1 MEAMDTQTYT
11 FPEAFNVIR
20 GFMVNPAV
28 PLPDYV
34 TYDPALKDGDFKV
47 IRKTS
52 HDGTLWFT
60 MDRLKD
66 VLLTVLHKTCAK
78 KGQTPPEGATD
89 IEYTV
94 GPITIETEYGLQDLP
109 AGRFPGQTD
118 TITMPVVARYV

>member
-1 MEAMDTQTYT
+1 MDTETYSLS
-11 FPEAFNVIR
+11 EAFDAIR
-20 GFMVNPAV
+20 SFMADTAA

-34 TYDPALKDGDFKV
+34 TYDPALTDGDFKV
-47 IRKTS
+47 IRETS

-60 MDRLKD
+60 IDRLKD
-66 VLLTVLHKTCAK
+66 VLLTVLHKTCDK
-78 KGQTPPEGATD
+78 KGRTPPEGTTD

-109 AGRFPGQTD
+109 AGRFPGQID